1 MGVPLPDS
9 PPHADGG
16 PPDRPP
22 EGTEPTPEAPEPRKG
37 LPTGA
42 MVALVIVAVIL
53 VLYGTCVTVLSPSVH
68 G

>member
-1 MGVPLPDS
+1 LTDI
-9 PPHADGG
+9 PPVADGG

-22 EGTEPTPEAPEPRKG
+22 ESTKPPPGAPEPRRG

-42 MVALVIVAVIL
+42 MVALVIVALIL
-53 VLYGTCVTVLSPSVH
+53 LLYGTCVTVLSQSVH

>member
-1 MGVPLPDS
+1 MGVTLTDI

-22 EGTEPTPEAPEPRKG
+22 ESTKPPPGAPEPRRG
-37 LPTGA
+37 LRTGTI
-42 MVALVIVAVIL
+42 VALVIVALIL
-53 VLYGTCVTVLSPSVH
+53 LLFGTCVTLVSQSVP

>member
-1 MGVPLPDS
+1 LPDIP

-16 PPDRPP
+16 LPHWPSGSSEPPP
-22 EGTEPTPEAPEPRKG
+22 GAPAPRRG

-53 VLYGTCVTVLSPSVH
+53 LVYGICVTVISQS
-68 G
+68 GSSG

>member
-1 MGVPLPDS
+1 LTDIP

-22 EGTEPTPEAPEPRKG
+22 EGSEPPPGAPEPRRG
-37 LPTGA
+37 LRTGSI
-42 MVALVIVAVIL
+42 VALVIVALIL
-53 VLYGTCVTVLSPSVH
+53 LIYGTCVTVISPSVH